1 MTKSNEENKSAFAT
15 IELIASMREEAEEK
29 NAQYCLILPW
39 NYVFKVF
46 SFHICSEASHA
57 KEVHSSNMRG

>member
-15 IELIASMREEAEEK
+15 MELIASMREEAEEK
-29 NAQYCLILPW
+29 NAQYPLILPW
-39 NYVFKVF
+39 KYVFKVF

-57 KEVHSSNMRG
+57 KEFHSSNMR

>member
-29 NAQYCLILPW
+29 NAQYLIIFPW
-39 NYVFKVF
+39 KHLFKVF

-57 KEVHSSNMRG
+57 KEFHSSNMHG